1 MPPRQQNRTVRR
13 DAETV
18 RRDAETVRR
27 DANRAPCRR
36 RPSERFRRVER
47 QDACGIAPDRHDLV
61 VNHLQLAD
69 AIAHRFAG
77 RRQDAD
83 DLRQVAYLGL
93 VKAAE
98 RYDPGRSADFASFAV
113 PTIAGEIKRHFRDDC
128 WFVRPPRSL
137 QELKSTVEHETP
149 RLAQQ
154 LGREPS
160 RGEIAERLGESADR
174 VDEAIS
180 CGRAMRP
187 LSLDAPV
194 SAEGEKATF
203 GDTLDSGDHTLDRAE
218 QVQSLR
224 LACRELPPR
233 ERLIIYRRFYEDRT
247 QSEIADEIGV
257 TQMQVSRLLVSTLAK
272 LRGLLGPRP
281 VAA

>member
-18 RRDAETVRR
+18 RRDA
-27 DANRAPCRR
+27 NRTPCRR

-47 QDACGIAPDRHDLV
+47 QDACGLVRHDLV

-98 RYDPGRSADFASFAV
+98 RYDPARSPDFASFAV

-137 QELKSTVEHETP
+137 QELKSTVEHEAP
-149 RLAQQ
+149 RLAQR

-160 RGEIAERLGESADR
+160 RGEIAEHVGQPADR
-174 VDEAIS
+174 IDEAIS

-194 SAEGEKATF
+194 AAVEEKATF
-203 GDTLDSGDHTLDRAE
+203 GETLDSGDHSLEQAE

-224 LACRELPPR
+224 LACRELPQR

-247 QSEIADEIGV
+247 QSEIAEEIGV

-272 LRGLLGPRP
+272 LRSLLGSRP
-281 VAA
+281 IPA

>member
-18 RRDAETVRR
+18 RRDA
-27 DANRAPCRR
+27 NRTPCRR

-47 QDACGIAPDRHDLV
+47 QDACGLVRHDLV

-98 RYDPGRSADFASFAV
+98 RYDPARSPDFASFAV

-137 QELKSTVEHETP
+137 QELKSTVEHEAP
-149 RLAQQ
+149 RLAQR

-160 RGEIAERLGESADR
+160 RGEIAEHVGQPADR

-194 SAEGEKATF
+194 AAAEEKATF
-203 GDTLDSGDHTLDRAE
+203 GETLDSGDHSLEQAE

-224 LACRELPPR
+224 LACRELPQR

-247 QSEIADEIGV
+247 QSEIAEEIGV

-272 LRGLLGPRP
+272 LRSLLGSRP
-281 VAA
+281 IPA